1 MQVWNF
7 CFTLGWGCRISRL
20 HNFGP
25 MRPWFALAIN
35 SSPTGTFIFVCFPE
49 LPWEMHTKIQ
59 LPWEQR
65 GFPVCCWWLPCLDP
79 SSPHTT
85 GQRCSVVACPHV
97 ASAGQSVCCGWMN
110 PVVGASHPMM
120 EITPG
125 PRSQERVMVSL
136 LLEAAVWMRVW
147 RAQRASNLGPVFG
160 SGREGEAG
168 LLFTMGIGPS
178 THPRSHSCA
187 NLPMSAEVAPPC
199 LRGELQALPQKQGM
213 QQMM

>member
-110 PVVGASHPMM
+110 PVGGCLSSHDGNNTRAPLSRTCHGVSVAGSSCMN
-120 EITPG
+120 ESLKSTACIKSRT
-125 PRSQERVMVSL
+125 RVRL
-136 LLEAAVWMRVW
+136 W
-147 RAQRASNLGPVFG
+147 
-160 SGREGEAG
+160 
-168 LLFTMGIGPS
+168 
-178 THPRSHSCA
+178 
-187 NLPMSAEVAPPC
+187 
-199 LRGELQALPQKQGM
+199 
-213 QQMM
+213 